1 MQSTLQVSE
10 AHLRGR
16 EVAFLP
22 VLVLYNL
29 SLSDSPAYQ
38 TFCAAARHSGS
49 DPGFIAVY
57 DNSPDCQVSPEEQ
70 ARLSAYHH
78 DASNGRLAAAY
89 NWALSLATESGIEWL
104 LLLDQDSKLPLIF
117 LRKMREALLSYMLQ
131 PEIVAVVPHVRGAS
145 RPISPC
151 RVRFGC
157 VTAIP
162 YNLFG
167 VSPHQLTAVNSGAL
181 IRSDFIRSL
190 GGFNRDFPLDCL
202 DHWLFHEIYAAA
214 KSVAVAPVT
223 VRHDLSVQDYRKK
236 VSAARYRS
244 ILMSEARFVAR
255 YKSWPERLLYP
266 FRLLVRAGKQALLHR
281 KPRIAAF
288 TLGTISQV
296 IRSASTR
303 TGRSSI

>member
-57 DNSPDCQVSPEEQ
+57 DNSPVCQVSPEEQ

-89 NWALSLATESGIEWL
+89 NWALSLAAESGIEWL
-104 LLLDQDSKLPLIF
+104 LLLDQDSELPPTF
-117 LRKMREALLSYMLQ
+117 LRNMREALLSYMLQ
-131 PEIVAVVPHVRGAS
+131 PEIAAVVPHVRGAS

-151 RVRFGC
+151 RVRFGR
-157 VTAIP
+157 VTAVPAALSGLIP
-162 YNLFG
+162 Y
-167 VSPHQLTAVNSGAL
+167 QITAVNSGAL
-181 IRSDFIRSL
+181 VRNAFVRSI
-190 GGFNRDFPLDCL
+190 GGFNCNFPLDCL
-202 DHWLFHEIYAAA
+202 DHWLFHEIYAAGNA
-214 KSVAVAPVT
+214 VAVVPVT
-223 VRHDLSVQDYRKK
+223 LRHELSVHDYRQR